1 MPSRLTEEIAASAA
15 RLVVEEGLDY
25 GAAKRR
31 AARDL
36 GANPRSSELPGND
49 AVEDDVR
56 EYIALFCADT
66 QPAELAE
73 LRRIAIRWMERL
85 ERFRPHLTG
94 AVWRGT
100 ATRRNDIHIDLF
112 CDDSKAAELA
122 LLDLDVDYEVGS
134 TTGPNG
140 RTLDVLSVAT
150 TSRELGM
157 RVVVLFTILDYDDL
171 RGALKL
177 DAGGRSLRGDLAG
190 ARALA
195 ADDA

>member
-36 GANPRSSELPGND
+36 GASPRSGELPGND
-49 AVEDDVR
+49 VVEDEVR
-56 EYIALFCADT
+56 EYLALFCADT

-73 LRRIAIRWMERL
+73 LRRIAIGWMERL

-100 ATRRNDIHIDLF
+100 ATRRNDVHIELF

-134 TTGPNG
+134 TTGANG
-140 RTLDVLSVAT
+140 RTVDVLSVAS

-157 RVVVLFTILDYDDL
+157 RVVVLFTILDYDDV
-171 RGALKL
+171 RGALRL
-177 DAGGRSLRGDLAG
+177 DAGGRSMRGDLAA

-195 ADDA
+195 EAA